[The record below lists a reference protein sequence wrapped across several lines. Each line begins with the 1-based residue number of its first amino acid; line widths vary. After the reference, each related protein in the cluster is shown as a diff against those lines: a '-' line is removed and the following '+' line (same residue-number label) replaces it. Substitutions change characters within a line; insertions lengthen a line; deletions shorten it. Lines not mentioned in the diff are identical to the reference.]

1 MHILGL
7 NNVYMYM
14 TPMCSMVLEHYA
26 VYLQISHNG
35 NFRKGRFEFTLRF
48 GGILFSD
55 KHTHTHSYIY
65 IYTYIISNVYIYI
78 YMYMHASISIVM
90 HCGVLSQTYQQ

>member
-1 MHILGL
+1 
-7 NNVYMYM
+7 M

-55 KHTHTHSYIY
+55 KRTHTHSY
-65 IYTYIISNVYIYI
+65 IYTYIISNVYIHIYICICMMYVYI
-78 YMYMHASISIVM
+78 YIYTHIYIY
-90 HCGVLSQTYQQ
+90 TYKYT